1 MHIVRWRSGGL
12 DCMQTRIE
20 CIYTVNICKIGYET
34 FGKKVDCQKLG
45 ASAIRPRRM
54 GRLSIVV
61 PPSEHLAQHR
71 KLKAH
76 EAELERRQ
84 RELEST
90 IEHAQAELA
99 DVRREKAEIICER
112 QGLRWSASFA
122 SEGAMEEVYDVPM
135 TPEEVE
141 ARLMPSPVRRALEA
155 MQREICMRGMGQGA
169 GRGFG
174 STGKNVIARARRA
187 GRGRTADGAKCMH
200 KIRRLKRKQDRP
212 RASSSSLERRE
223 GRMSLLSVNDP
234 CRGARY
240 ARSSGCLEQLEGVV
254 GLGL

>member
-1 MHIVRWRSGGL
+1 
-12 DCMQTRIE
+12 
-20 CIYTVNICKIGYET
+20 
-34 FGKKVDCQKLG
+34 
-45 ASAIRPRRM
+45 M

-61 PPSEHLAQHR
+61 PPSDHLAQHR

-155 MQREICMRGMGQGA
+155 MQREICMRGMGMGQGA

-174 STGKNVIARARRA
+174 STGKNVAARARRA

-212 RASSSSLERRE
+212 RASSSSLERRRRDE
-223 GRMSLLSVNDP
+223 CHFCLSMTPAEERGTLAPAAAWSSSRASSASVVRLARRAACWAKVMSRRVPSTP
-234 CRGARY
+234 RPR
-240 ARSSGCLEQLEGVV
+240 
-254 GLGL
+254 

>member
-1 MHIVRWRSGGL
+1 
-12 DCMQTRIE
+12 
-20 CIYTVNICKIGYET
+20 
-34 FGKKVDCQKLG
+34 
-45 ASAIRPRRM
+45 M

-174 STGKNVIARARRA
+174 STVTEVAQLAAQAVVPIAAPSVDINGSKTPSPPARAPRDATAAKPHSSGRSLVAPSDPTVKARA
-187 GRGRTADGAKCMH
+187 AKSTIEPTPPAVRKLFGKGQGAGDERACVLP
-200 KIRRLKRKQDRP
+200 RLRENG
-212 RASSSSLERRE
+212 SS
-223 GRMSLLSVNDP
+223 
-234 CRGARY
+234 A
-240 ARSSGCLEQLEGVV
+240 ARSLRK
-254 GLGL
+254 